1 MTNWVV
7 CTSLFYRSCTPK
19 IGGFI
24 KTIINEHHYEHTNI
38 SWISHQRSV
47 QMICNISL
55 LVSPLDISTVIQARI
70 CVQCVFGVKAQTTPG
85 QHRDGSTQNKGLDF
99 KEEHMLIRQAFHFT
113 RSQQRVTWAESEPVS
128 EESAFIRQRLSGFL
142 TNRWLKWEVQPLAY

>member
-55 LVSPLDISTVIQARI
+55 LVSPLDISTVIQARTV
-70 CVQCVFGVKAQTTPG
+70 CVQCVWSE
-85 QHRDGSTQNKGLDF
+85 STDDSWAASGRTWTLKRNTCSYGRLFTSLAPNKESHELNVNP
-99 KEEHMLIRQAFHFT
+99 
-113 RSQQRVTWAESEPVS
+113 SQR
-128 EESAFIRQRLSGFL
+128 SAFIRQRLSGFL